1 MKEEPLKKGEI
12 AAIEKDLKEFIR
24 QQIQDH
30 LANEVNE
37 SYAEELEKK
46 FLNRFEQQLDRLKG
60 ELHQE
65 ILEEIEYKKKQIL
78 HKKKKE
84 RKEKET
90 IQSVERFSLSIRI
103 QHVIMFTSVLILIFT
118 GLPIKFHDAALSRFL
133 ITLYG
138 GIQTT
143 RFIHRIGATGLIF
156 VGVFHLIYLIF
167 TKDGRNNFKEL
178 FPSKKD
184 FIDVYQA
191 IRYFLG
197 LSEEKPKFGRFTYIE
212 KFDYWAVY
220 WGMIVMI
227 GTGLIL
233 WFENISLRILPKF
246 ISDIAI
252 EVHSDEAM
260 LATLVIVIWH
270 FYNAHFNPSKFPLNK
285 TIFTGR
291 ISIEDLKEEHP
302 LEYEKLLKEGKIPK
316 LEEEDS

>member
-1 MKEEPLKKGEI
+1 MSNERLKTSEF
-12 AAIEKDLKEFIR
+12 AAIEKELKEFVR
-24 QQIQDH
+24 QQIREH
-30 LANEVNE
+30 FKGEVDE
-37 SYAEELEKK
+37 SYAEGLEKK
-46 FLNRFEQQLDRLKG
+46 YLSKFESQLNLLKG
-60 ELHQE
+60 GLRQE
-65 ILEEIEYKKKQIL
+65 ILEEIEEKEKQIL
-78 HKKKKE
+78 HEKKKE
-84 RKEKET
+84 QKVKE
-90 IQSVERFSLSIRI
+90 ISYSVQRFSLSIRI

-118 GLPIKFHDAALSRFL
+118 GLPVKFHDAALSRFL
-133 ITLYG
+133 IALYG
-138 GIQTT
+138 GIETT

-156 VGVFHLIYLIF
+156 VGLFHLIYLIF

-178 FPSKKD
+178 FPSKRD
-184 FIDVYQA
+184 FINVYQA

-197 LSEEKPKFGRFTYIE
+197 VSDEKPKFGRFTYIE

-316 LEEEDS
+316 LEEEDR